1 MNRNSL
7 IAATMR
13 SIEHVTY
20 ASGDTRSFCSHCS
33 WSVVTKYP
41 SLNEQSFDKHVC
53 KEPRNA

>member
-1 MNRNSL
+1 
-7 IAATMR
+7 MR

-20 ASGDTRSFCSHCS
+20 ASGDTRSFCSHCL

-53 KEPRNA
+53 KETRND